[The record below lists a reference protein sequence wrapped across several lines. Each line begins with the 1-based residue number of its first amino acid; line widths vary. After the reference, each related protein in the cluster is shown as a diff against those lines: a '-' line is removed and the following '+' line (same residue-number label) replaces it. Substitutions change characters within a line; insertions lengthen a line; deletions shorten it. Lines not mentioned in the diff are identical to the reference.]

1 MVTYG
6 YWESYY
12 LLVYNWW
19 RHHFQLYGFYYAFS
33 GVPRGKNVF
42 NMEYLEGRK
51 VFLILNRDFYLQQR
65 QYFGRGRQSTRPN
78 IWKRRSLNPR
88 GFVIDILLIKRTKWF
103 YRFFI
108 LLASSSY
115 FPVSTNTHIKNSLL
129 GFVPARVGSCPVLFV
144 FPCEHKDAYNFFS
157 FWGFVPAGVGSCP
170 RPAVTA
176 VTKFC
181 FPGCRYR
188 CILRWTTC

>member
-51 VFLILNRDFYLQQR
+51 VFLILNRDLYLQQR
-65 QYFGRGRQSTRPN
+65 QYFGPN
-78 IWKRRSLNPR
+78 IWKRRSLKPR
-88 GFVIDILLIKRTKWF
+88 GFVIDIYISFFTIRCDLAQKPMKSFIKEVGSLQAKASI
-103 YRFFI
+103 FFI
-108 LLASSSY
+108 LTYVVVHLKIHRNWQKVLASPY
-115 FPVSTNTHIKNSLL
+115 
-129 GFVPARVGSCPVLFV
+129 LFG
-144 FPCEHKDAYNFFS
+144 PE
-157 FWGFVPAGVGSCP
+157 G
-170 RPAVTA
+170 T
-176 VTKFC
+176 
-181 FPGCRYR
+181 
-188 CILRWTTC
+188 